1 MIVSSQGAQMPT
13 AYEDQFYTIDP
24 GNPPPVGTSVTFQR
38 VEFID
43 TDDNGLIQPN
53 SGDTYNGIQITSV
66 WRNDTLTI
74 NVPGVGNVTYTG
86 VTFYLA
92 SGPAVFTPN
101 DGQVL
106 QDGTFV
112 SSTFVNTST
121 QTPVGAFGPT
131 CFTPG
136 TPIDT
141 PDGPRAIEDLR
152 VGDLVTTLD
161 HGAQP
166 IRLITR
172 DQFCAIDKFAPIRF
186 AVGAIGN
193 DAPLLVSPQHRM
205 LITGW
210 QAELYFGQD
219 EVLVAAK
226 HLVNGHSVTQVLGGT
241 VEYIHLMFDQHQIVS
256 GGGVPSESYFPEHA
270 MNGQDADVMD
280 EILMLFPEFR
290 VNADIGWQLARSE
303 VRKVEA
309 LLLAA

>member
-1 MIVSSQGAQMPT
+1 MPT

-24 GNPPPVGTSVTFQR
+24 GSPPAVGTAVTFQR

-43 TDDNGLIQPN
+43 NNDNGLIQPN
-53 SGDTYNGIQITSV
+53 TGDTYNGIQITSV
-66 WRNDTLTI
+66 WQNDTLTI

-92 SGPAVFTPN
+92 SGPAVFTPT

-136 TPIDT
+136 TLIET
-141 PDGPRAIEDLR
+141 PDGPHLIEDLC

-161 HGAQP
+161 NGAQP
-166 IRLITR
+166 IRMIIR
-172 DQFCAIDKFAPIRF
+172 DRYCASGEFAPILF
-186 AVGAIGN
+186 AAGAVGN
-193 DAPLLVSPQHRM
+193 DVPLLVSPQHRL

-226 HLVNGHSVTQVLGGT
+226 HLVNGHSIKQVLGGM
-241 VEYIHLMFDQHQIVS
+241 VEYIHLLFDTHQIIF
-256 GGGVPSESYFPEHA
+256 GGGIPSESYFPSHA
-270 MNGQDADVMD
+270 MIRQDADAMG
-280 EILMLFPEFR
+280 EILMLFPDFK
-290 VNADIGWQLARSE
+290 VNADAGWEL
-303 VRKVEA
+303 VRPVVRRYEA
-309 LLLAA
+309 QLLAA

>member
-1 MIVSSQGAQMPT
+1 MPT

-24 GNPPPVGTSVTFQR
+24 GNAPAGGTPVTFQR

-43 TDDNGLIQPN
+43 TDDDGLIRPN
-53 SGDTYNGIQITSV
+53 TGDTYNGVQVTSV
-66 WRNDTLTI
+66 WQNDTLTI

-92 SGPAVFTPN
+92 SGPAVFTPT

-136 TPIDT
+136 TLIET
-141 PDGPRAIEDLR
+141 PDGPRLIEDLR
-152 VGDLVTTLD
+152 VGDLITTMD
-161 HGAQP
+161 DGAQP
-166 IRLITR
+166 IRMVTR
-172 DQFCAIDKFAPIRF
+172 DQFRASDDFAPIRF

-193 DAPLLVSPQHRM
+193 DVPLVVSPQHRM

-210 QAELYFGQD
+210 QAELYFGEG

-226 HLVNGHSVTQVLGGT
+226 HLVNNDTVTRVCGGM
-241 VEYIHLMFDQHQIVS
+241 VEYIHLMFDHHQIVF
-256 GGGVPSESYFPEHA
+256 GGGVPSESYYPEHA
-270 MNGQDADVMD
+270 MTAQDADVMV
-280 EILMLFPEFR
+280 EILALFPDLKT
-290 VNADIGWQLARSE
+290 NADAGWEITRPVIKQ
-303 VRKVEA
+303 VEA
-309 LLLAA
+309 QLLAA

>member
-1 MIVSSQGAQMPT
+1 MPT

-24 GNPPPVGTSVTFQR
+24 GAPPPVGTAVTFQI

-43 TDDNGLIQPN
+43 ADDNGFIQPN
-53 SGDTYNGIQITSV
+53 TGDTFNGVQVTSV
-66 WRNDTLTI
+66 WQNDTLTI

-92 SGPAVFTPN
+92 SGPAVFTPT

-112 SSTFVNTST
+112 SSTFVTTST

-136 TPIDT
+136 TYIET
-141 PDGPRAIEDLR
+141 PDGPRLIEDLC
-152 VGDLVTTLD
+152 VGDLVTTMD
-161 HGAQP
+161 DGPQR
-166 IRLITR
+166 IRLIVR
-172 DQFCAIDKFAPIRF
+172 DRFSAAGDFAPIQF
-186 AVGAIGN
+186 SIGAIGN
-193 DAPLLVSPQHRM
+193 DLPLLVSPQHRM

-226 HLVNGHSVTQVLGGT
+226 YLVNGDSVKQVKGGM
-241 VEYIHLMFDQHQIVS
+241 VDYIHLMFDTHQIVF
-256 GGGVPSESYFPEHA
+256 GGGVPSESYSPENA
-270 MNGQDADVMD
+270 LSQQDADVM
-280 EILMLFPEFR
+280 EELLTLFPDFKK
-290 VNADIGWQLARSE
+290 NADAGWTLARPAL
-303 VRKVEA
+303 RKAEA
-309 LLLAA
+309 QLLAA